1 MAPEFAM
8 EAWHWF
14 VIGVV
19 MMTLEVFVFG
29 AVLLWLGIAAMA
41 VGVVVLI
48 QPDLHWQNQVW
59 IFMGVAIVSVAIGL
73 MIRRRYLKPQDEM
86 VNLGSRRFVG
96 QHGLLDT
103 PIVAGRGS
111 VRIGDTVWP
120 VTGPDLPAGARVKV
134 VNSDGITLAVE
145 RAE

>member
-1 MAPEFAM
+1 M

-19 MMTLEVFVFG
+19 LMVLEVFVFG
-29 AVLLWLGIAAMA
+29 AVLLWLGIAAIV
-41 VGVVVLI
+41 VGIVVLFS
-48 QPDLHWQNQVW
+48 PDLGWQNQVW
-59 IFMGVAIVSVAIGL
+59 IFMGVAMVSVAIGL
-73 MIRRRYLKPQDEM
+73 MIRRRYLRPKDEM

-120 VTGPDLPAGARVKV
+120 VTGPDLPAGAHVKV
-134 VNSDGITLAVE
+134 TGSDGITLAVE
-145 RAE
+145 KSE